1 MIISPL
7 TVFKHTVQPLASVT
21 YTQRIQT
28 RSLKLLV
35 DIGTMSF
42 EVLSN
47 GINWQVYGKIGV
59 RVPYTLTSNKV
70 NNVIEVT
77 ITNTGTQVEQID
89 ITPLNDAV
97 PIASSSW

>member
-1 MIISPL
+1 
-7 TVFKHTVQPLASVT
+7 
-21 YTQRIQT
+21 
-28 RSLKLLV
+28 
-35 DIGTMSF
+35 MSF